1 MRSIVLGMTLA
12 VGASLILAVPAQ
24 ADDTVTTSDVRPG
37 AWSQVVNPYFDNGDA
52 PDENAFPDYDLTTE
66 PLSFPFVTPDVVA
79 PDDNVNVGFDISWS
93 APAPAAGCTRVVNS
107 YALSISDAVPVE
119 DINGISFGASVDG
132 LQSVVETLAIDPPRD
147 YRGNGADIW
156 VVAPQGRTITVTF
169 AEPVPSSDG
178 VSAILIL
185 SADREA
191 PHSFTI
197 DDLTFNVTDTCAAVA
212 VPADPDPD
220 LDPTTPSSSA
230 APTVAAGPSA
240 PVKPEL
246 ANTGADF
253 APMGIT
259 AGALLLA
266 GIAAVGAVSA
276 TRRIRSTRP

>member
-107 YALSISDAVPVE
+107 YALSISDPVPVE

-212 VPADPDPD
+212 VPADPGASTPADPA
-220 LDPTTPSSSA
+220 TPSLRAGQA
-230 APTVAAGPSA
+230 APR
-240 PVKPEL
+240 PVL
-246 ANTGADF
+246 ASTGADF
-253 APMGIT
+253 APMGIV
-259 AGALLLA
+259 AGLLLVGGALIVVQL
-266 GIAAVGAVSA
+266 
-276 TRRIRSTRP
+276 RRARP